1 MDLTMNGVI
10 VFMERVIYSFSC
22 ANLIGHIID
31 KEEDYYGSMGK

>member
-1 MDLTMNGVI
+1 MDLTMNDMI

-22 ANLIGHIID
+22 ANLGHIID